1 MITLDDIKKSA
12 CSHRNQHLFAG
23 AGKMVK
29 KSKFGN
35 KKCVVDDI
43 VFDSEKEAK
52 RYGELKLLLKAGEIG
67 FLERQ
72 VPFELNPGGTY
83 SLKYIADFV
92 YIDAKTGEKI
102 VEDVKPMRVS
112 KKTGKLFRTQVY
124 KKKKRLM
131 FIFRLNISIN

>member
-1 MITLDDIKKSA
+1 
-12 CSHRNQHLFAG
+12 
-23 AGKMVK
+23 MVK

-131 FIFRLNISIN
+131 FTVHGIKIKEV